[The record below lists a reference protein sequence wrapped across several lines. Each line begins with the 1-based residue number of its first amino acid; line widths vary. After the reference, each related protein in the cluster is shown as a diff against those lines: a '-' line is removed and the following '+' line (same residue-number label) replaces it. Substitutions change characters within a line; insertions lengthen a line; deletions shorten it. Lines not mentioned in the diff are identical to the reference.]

1 MSFDCPLPIRE
12 RDCIL
17 LAHGSGGRLGAE
29 LVERILLP
37 AFRNPALE
45 PLDDQA
51 VLPAQSGRLAFTT
64 DSYVVTPLFFPGGD
78 IGELAVNGTVNDLA
92 MGGARP
98 IALSESTSLLSAVGN
113 DGDFARVFVDQIDL
127 LARPHDVLL
136 GISTSGA
143 SSNVTL
149 ALRRGRELGLFTI
162 GFAGRDGGAMVD
174 LCDVCLVV
182 PSWSIHR
189 IQEVHTLL
197 LHLLWDELHV
207 KLGADDVL

>member
-51 VLPAQSGRLAFTT
+51 VLPAQSGRLAFST

-92 MGGARP
+92 MGGAKP
-98 IALSESTSLLSAVGN
+98 IALSLAFILEEGLSMDDFRRVVKSVRNAAMRAEIPIVTGDTKVVGAGN
-113 DGDFARVFVDQIDL
+113 GDKMFVNT
-127 LARPHDVLL
+127 A
-136 GISTSGA
+136 GIG
-143 SSNVTL
+143 
-149 ALRRGRELGLFTI
+149 
-162 GFAGRDGGAMVD
+162 
-174 LCDVCLVV
+174 
-182 PSWSIHR
+182 
-189 IQEVHTLL
+189 
-197 LHLLWDELHV
+197 
-207 KLGADDVL
+207 

>member
-1 MSFDCPLPIRE
+1 MNGAVRKARE
-12 RDCIL
+12 SARLAADFVEASAPEIERATIGLAERFERGGKL
-17 LAHGSGGRLGAE
+17 LAFGNGGSACDASHAA
-29 LVERILLP
+29 VEFAHPIIERRRALP
-37 AFRNPALE
+37 A
-45 PLDDQA
+45 
-51 VLPAQSGRLAFTT
+51 
-64 DSYVVTPLFFPGGD
+64 
-78 IGELAVNGTVNDLA
+78 
-92 MGGARP
+92 
-98 IALSESTSLLSAVGN
+98 IALSESTALLSAVGN
-113 DGDFARVFVDQIDL
+113 DGDFSRVFVDQIDL
-127 LARPHDVLL
+127 LARPHDALL

-143 SSNVTL
+143 SSNVAV

-162 GFAGRDGGAMVD
+162 GFAGRDGGSMAD